1 MSNRAHKVAV
11 TILMVA
17 GILALAWIVRDL
29 ARRLHE
35 GKSIYIPTEPPPAP
49 LNLTENETA
58 RALAHPIKAGG
69 VHSVTELLR
78 LINSD
83 PRVAAH
89 YRALGFRPECAS
101 RMILATNT
109 FARVSYRTD
118 TDFAWTKT
126 PVLLLAGENL
136 LVDCEGHIIRM
147 ACANAVMLAEKSAQ
161 MDTAELLGD
170 LIPPPDDLPFPLPP
184 TNVVPLQ
191 TPAPTSP
198 GPQPTPPGPP
208 TGPPFYPVPCCL
220 IAFAPPPSGP
230 PTATPE
236 PPMWAMLVVGWG
248 SVLVAFR
255 IFRGLR

>member
-1 MSNRAHKVAV
+1 VSNRAHKVVV
-11 TILMVA
+11 TILIVA
-17 GILALAWIVRDL
+17 GILALAWIVRDV

-35 GKSIYIPTEPPPAP
+35 GKPIYIPTEPPPAP

-69 VHSVTELLR
+69 VHSVAELLR

-83 PRVAAH
+83 PGVAAH
-89 YRALGFRPECAS
+89 YRALGFRPECANT
-101 RMILATNT
+101 MILATNT

-118 TDFAWTKT
+118 TGFAWTKT

-147 ACANAVMLAEKSAQ
+147 ACANAVLLAEKTAQ
-161 MDTAELLGD
+161 TDTGELFSD
-170 LIPPPDDLPFPLPP
+170 LIPPVDLSPTSDSPQPVPSVPSGPVPPLPP
-184 TNVVPLQ
+184 VLPLIDWY
-191 TPAPTSP
+191 PA
-198 GPQPTPPGPP
+198 
-208 TGPPFYPVPCCL
+208 PCCL
-220 IAFAPPPSGP
+220 VPSALPVGSLP
-230 PTATPE
+230 ITTPE

-255 IFRGLR
+255 IFRGPR